1 MKKIF
6 RAFILILLVFSISAC
21 GSTEKSNIEDVTS
34 KYNLDFAVKKITKE
48 TKNNNTI
55 IWNFTVQP
63 STNKLI
69 VVSIEDHTSKIIDI
83 DVLEYTSDLF
93 TEEEIEEDSKVF
105 IGRYLM
111 EFGYTINTD
120 EGHYAVMSAIHRTLE
135 FVQRENILSNLA
147 KIELNNDGYEIENTT
162 ENTSTEVTGEQVKA
176 MLEDTEG
183 TYLVYTMH
191 QNSNSH
197 LLRVMVNK
205 FIPDCGKKIYV
216 VNHQELYAATSNSK
230 FANSDDAPLMF
241 LIHNG
246 AIILDIEFTK
256 DELMTGSTKV
266 LYNKL
271 VPIIK

>member
-21 GSTEKSNIEDVTS
+21 GSTEKSNIEDVSS

-120 EGHYAVMSAIHRTLE
+120 EGHYAVMSAIHHTLE

-162 ENTSTEVTGEQVKA
+162 ENTSTEVTGAQVKA

-216 VNHQELYAATSNSK
+216 VNHQELFAATSNSK

-246 AIILDIEFTK
+246 AIILDIEFTN